1 MDRDSRC
8 VVTEMPFRGKRFRVL
23 LVTDERGR
31 ECEILC
37 EDTATRSLVGDIYTG
52 KVERVMK
59 GIRAAFVKIAGGR
72 TVFLPLEDAIG
83 CVYTRKEGKREEIC
97 GGDEILL
104 QIVRDPV
111 GTKDA
116 VASCNLTFGGRFVT
130 LTTAKKSHGIS
141 RKLSKRERQRWKDFL
156 ASYEAYPFGVIIRT
170 EAAEAGEE
178 AVRAELET
186 LTEKAE
192 AFLRAAIHQTGGQLL
207 LQGEGPLE
215 KRAKQFLRQG
225 EGVVQTDLPGFYQDL
240 LAVMEDVGK
249 SGDEN
254 LLLNLLFYDD
264 PSYELYK
271 LAGLP
276 TILERALGRK
286 VWMASGAYLVID
298 PTEALTAIDVN
309 SGRNQRQPKSS
320 DVDMEEYHLRINLEA
335 AEEIARQLRLRNI
348 SGMILVD
355 FINLRSEE
363 RRSQVLQ
370 CLRRAVAEDPAG
382 VQVLDYTRL
391 QLVEM
396 TRKKTYP
403 PLARQ
408 ICPCEAASE

>member
-8 VVTEMPFRGKRFRVL
+8 VVTEMPFHGKRFRVL

-31 ECEILC
+31 EREILC
-37 EDTATRSLVGDIYTG
+37 EDTGARSLVGDIYTG

-59 GIRAAFVKIAGGR
+59 GIRAAFVKIADGR
-72 TVFLPLEDAIG
+72 TVFLPLEDAAG
-83 CVYTRKEGKREEIC
+83 CVYTRKEGKREELC

-178 AVRAELET
+178 AVRAELEE
-186 LTEKAE
+186 LTGKTE
-192 AFLRAAIHQTGGQLL
+192 AFLRTAVHQTGGQLL

-271 LAGLP
+271 LAGLS

-286 VWMASGAYLVID
+286 VWMASGAYLIID
-298 PTEALTAIDVN
+298 PTEALTAIDV
-309 SGRNQRQPKSS
+309 
-320 DVDMEEYHLRINLEA
+320 NLEA

>member
-8 VVTEMPFRGKRFRVL
+8 VVTEMTFRGKRFRVL

-31 ECEILC
+31 EREILC
-37 EDTATRSLVGDIYTG
+37 EDTGARSLVGDIYTG

-59 GIRAAFVKIAGGR
+59 GICAAFVKIADGR
-72 TVFLPLEDAIG
+72 TVFLPLEDAVG
-83 CVYTRKEGKREEIC
+83 CVYTRKEGKREELC

-104 QIVRDPV
+104 QISRDPV

-116 VASCNLTFGGRFVT
+116 VATCNLSFGGRFVT
-130 LTTAKKSHGIS
+130 LTTAKKTHGIS
-141 RKLSKRERQRWKDFL
+141 RKLSKGERQRWKEFL
-156 ASYEAYPFGVIIRT
+156 VTYDKYPFGIIIRT
-170 EAAEAGEE
+170 EAAKAGEE
-178 AVRAELET
+178 AVRAELEELAGKVKT
-186 LTEKAE
+186 
-192 AFLRAAIHQTGGQLL
+192 FLRTAVHQTGGQLL
-207 LQGEGPLE
+207 LRGEGPLE

-225 EGVVQTDLPGFYQDL
+225 EGAVQTDLSEFYRE
-240 LAVMEDVGK
+240 LAFGMDVEEGK
-249 SGDEN
+249 
-254 LLLNLLFYDD
+254 LLLYGDS
-264 PSYELYK
+264 SYELYK
-271 LAGLP
+271 LAGIP

-286 VWMASGAYLVID
+286 VWMDSGAYLVID

-309 SGRNQRQPKSS
+309 SGRNQRQPKGS
-320 DVDMEEYHLRINLEA
+320 DTDMEEYHFRINLEA

-355 FINLRSEE
+355 FINMRSEE
-363 RRSQVLQ
+363 HRSRVLQ
-370 CLRRAVAEDPAG
+370 CLRHAVTEDAAG

-391 QLVEM
+391 QLVEL

-408 ICPCEAASE
+408 ICPCEKASG

>member
-72 TVFLPLEDAIG
+72 TVFLPLEDAVG
-83 CVYTRKEGKREEIC
+83 CVYTRKEGKREELC

-170 EAAEAGEE
+170 EAAEAG
-178 AVRAELET
+178 
-186 LTEKAE
+186 
-192 AFLRAAIHQTGGQLL
+192 
-207 LQGEGPLE
+207 
-215 KRAKQFLRQG
+215 
-225 EGVVQTDLPGFYQDL
+225 
-240 LAVMEDVGK
+240 
-249 SGDEN
+249 
-254 LLLNLLFYDD
+254 
-264 PSYELYK
+264 
-271 LAGLP
+271 
-276 TILERALGRK
+276 
-286 VWMASGAYLVID
+286 
-298 PTEALTAIDVN
+298 
-309 SGRNQRQPKSS
+309 
-320 DVDMEEYHLRINLEA
+320 
-335 AEEIARQLRLRNI
+335 
-348 SGMILVD
+348 
-355 FINLRSEE
+355 
-363 RRSQVLQ
+363 
-370 CLRRAVAEDPAG
+370 
-382 VQVLDYTRL
+382 
-391 QLVEM
+391 
-396 TRKKTYP
+396 
-403 PLARQ
+403 
-408 ICPCEAASE
+408 

>member
-72 TVFLPLEDAIG
+72 TVFLPLEDAVG
-83 CVYTRKEGKREEIC
+83 CVYTRKEGKREELC

-240 LAVMEDVGK
+240 TAWIAAVEK
-249 SGDEN
+249 TGDEK
-254 LLLNLLFYDD
+254 LLFYDD
-264 PSYELYK
+264 PDYELYK

-276 TILERALGRK
+276 TILERLLGRK
-286 VWMASGAYLVID
+286 VWLDSGAYLVID
-298 PTEALTAIDVN
+298 HTEALTAIDVN
-309 SGRNQRQPKSS
+309 SGRNQRQPKGS
-320 DVDMEEYHLRINLEA
+320 DADMEEYHFRINLEA

-355 FINLRSEE
+355 FINMRSEGH
-363 RRSQVLQ
+363 RSQVFRCLQ
-370 CLRRAVAEDPAG
+370 RAAADDPAG

-396 TRKKTYP
+396 TRKKTYA
-403 PLARQ
+403 PLVRQ
-408 ICPCEAASE
+408 ICPCEGASE